1 VMGRAWDKGHT
12 AVLDAV
18 LRMSKSIV
26 QRGRARFP
34 GFINA
39 WPVVG
44 TRPDDDA
51 VSHFEFHNDNCD
63 PEPEC
68 RCMYHEFTNGDFEL
82 LAKMLSVT
90 ISMFCTITE
99 LCQGPCEGN
108 QAAAAR
114 KTKLLACVNYIWLAI
129 NKSAEKEV
137 TPVPSVNRW
146 LLKRTAT
153 RLETVPEH
161 GPTVPL
167 LHGVGPEAPPGH
179 SETTDAEGPTLADG
193 TPVRDKSAVMIRLQ
207 MVILD
212 TLSALLEGGHGSD
225 TVRLNADT
233 MALSLDTNMLTK
245 LLERATHKGQESL
258 AARYMI
264 LLDSITRRVTMKS
277 SAAAK
282 WAMYNDTTPMLKTV
296 REKLQDRIGSVEIVN
311 CRDELEHIY
320 FIVPESVLRRAQSDE
335 FEALKERVMHDVPRD
350 NPVQKCQSFLDMITD
365 SLVWELTACDFMKK
379 RRIVLLQPQLL
390 DATFLL
396 AIVLNVLTIIVNT
409 TCR

>member
-1 VMGRAWDKGHT
+1 M
-12 AVLDAV
+12 
-18 LRMSKSIV
+18 IV
-26 QRGRARFP
+26 PHFP
-34 GFINA
+34 KFIGQSDRVTGADHVENLS
-39 WPVVG
+39 VNNYVIQ
-44 TRPDDDA
+44 
-51 VSHFEFHNDNCD
+51 
-63 PEPEC
+63 
-68 RCMYHEFTNGDFEL
+68 YHEFTNGDFEL